1 MYSFGQPWLF
11 TTCRSW
17 GKYVGTWYFHHMIQ
31 CSQAFWIPPWRIR
44 IFLKFQILST
54 CCFNLFLHFVGYL
67 IYWSFIQWF
76 SSLDA
81 VPQVAVETVGD
92 DGSHPMDISLECI
105 YEWVWKWEEL
115 TWRVFRWQSSRGFKA
130 KNNWTC
136 NLLSIFILWD
146 NWRLLQSTVECG
158 C

>member
-11 TTCRSW
+11 ITCRSG
-17 GKYVGTWYFHHMIQ
+17 GKYVGTWYFHHMLQ
-31 CSQAFWIPPWRIR
+31 CSEAFWIPPWRIR
-44 IFLKFQILST
+44 IFLKFRILST

-76 SSLDA
+76 SS
-81 VPQVAVETVGD
+81 GCFSI
-92 DGSHPMDISLECI
+92 GCCWNSWWHGGHPMDISLECI
-105 YEWVWKWEEL
+105 YEWVWKWEL

-136 NLLSIFILWD
+136 NLLSIFIFWD
-146 NWRLLQSTVECG
+146 NWRLLQSAIECG